1 MDLVV
6 RRPYPSVDAW
16 LREEAHLFTAE
27 RCWLVG
33 VDAPPGTTAQVTI
46 GLKGDDPMIAATV
59 LVEGIAGDFNG
70 TPLLAVRW
78 LELDQASIETLQS
91 LLRIDFHALPSAS
104 ELPLPPLSS
113 APLGVA
119 VPPSQEVVAIDA
131 DIASVRSEA
140 PAPPAPAP
148 RVEAPVASIFA
159 EGADMLDRLRAR
171 PLAEADKRAILTR
184 GRELRSGGP
193 R

>member
-46 GLKGDDPMIAATV
+46 GLKGDDPLIAATV

-70 TPLLAVRW
+70 APLLAVRW
-78 LELDQASIETLQS
+78 LELDQASIDTLHS

-119 VPPSQEVVAIDA
+119 MPPSHEVLAVEA
-131 DIASVRSEA
+131 DIASVRSEPPVHEEPAA
-140 PAPPAPAP
+140 PAAAHAHVPD
-148 RVEAPVASIFA
+148 
-159 EGADMLDRLRAR
+159 GTDMLDRLRSRNVA
-171 PLAEADKRAILTR
+171 AEAKRTILER
-184 GRELRSGGP
+184 GRALRGAA

>member
-46 GLKGDDPMIAATV
+46 GLKGDDPLIAATV

-70 TPLLAVRW
+70 APLLSVRW

-104 ELPLPPLSS
+104 ELALPPLSS
-113 APLGVA
+113 APLGV
-119 VPPSQEVVAIDA
+119 VMPPSQEALAIDA
-131 DIASVRSEA
+131 DIASVRSED
-140 PAPPAPAP
+140 PAPLVSGPIAAHVPDGTDA
-148 RVEAPVASIFA
+148 
-159 EGADMLDRLRAR
+159 LDRLRAR
-171 PLAEADKRAILTR
+171 ALSEEAKRSILER
-184 GRELRSGGP
+184 GRALRGVA

>member
-33 VDAPPGTTAQVTI
+33 VDAPPGATAEVTI
-46 GLKGDDPMIAATV
+46 GLKGDDPLIAATV

-78 LELDQASIETLQS
+78 IELDQASIETLQS

-119 VPPSQEVVAIDA
+119 MPPSQDVVGLDS
-131 DIASVRSEA
+131 DISSVRSEEPAARA
-140 PAPPAPAP
+140 PLPPIESPAVTP
-148 RVEAPVASIFA
+148 PSTGV
-159 EGADMLDRLRAR
+159 DTLDRLRAR
-171 PLAEADKRAILTR
+171 ALTEVEKRAVLAR
-184 GRELRSGGP
+184 GRQLRGGSP
-193 R
+193 L